1 MKRLGSAPGPLNQKF
16 WGGPNNLNFNQ
27 RSSLRVTEAKLFSS
41 LSRPLPPCHQA
52 FPPPWPKPNHSH
64 FEFTLDT
71 VHTLGKSTMSSPFV
85 FWMVPPAVISDL
97 PSRGRDPLLRLPVMR
112 LPAASRGRPHQ
123 PREPFLIGQ
132 GKLTSEDFI
141 MPIMGNRMMGRRAVT
156 ARGKASVHQKNAMR
170 MMV

>member
-64 FEFTLDT
+64 FELPLDT
-71 VHTLGKSTMSSPFV
+71 GHTLGNSTMSSPFV
-85 FWMVPPAVISDL
+85 FQMISPTVMSDL
-97 PSRGRDPLLRLPVMR
+97 PSRGKDPLLCLPVMR
-112 LPAASRGRPHQ
+112 
-123 PREPFLIGQ
+123 FLV
-132 GKLTSEDFI
+132 S
-141 MPIMGNRMMGRRAVT
+141 
-156 ARGKASVHQKNAMR
+156 
-170 MMV
+170 